1 MKITLTTLLL
11 AFALAFA
18 LVLASCTTIKQTS
31 QNALDK
37 LRTGAD
43 VGFATEKV
51 DQGYQISG
59 HASTNVF
66 GIEPYGSF
74 EAGIKYA
81 PQEAIEP
88 VLELP
93 LVEVSK

>member
-1 MKITLTTLLL
+1 MKKTLTTLLL
-11 AFALAFA
+11 ALA
-18 LVLASCTTIKQTS
+18 LASCTTIKQTS

-43 VGFATEKV
+43 VGFATEKI

-74 EAGIKYA
+74 KAGIKYA
-81 PQEAIEP
+81 PQDTVEP

-93 LVEVSK
+93 LVEASK

>member
-1 MKITLTTLLL
+1 MKRTLTTLLL
-11 AFALAFA
+11 ALA
-18 LVLASCTTIKQTS
+18 LASCTTIKQTS
-31 QNALDK
+31 QDALDK
-37 LRTGAD
+37 LRTGAA
-43 VGFATEKV
+43 VGFTTEKV
-51 DQGYQISG
+51 DQGYQVSG

-81 PQEAIEP
+81 PQETIEP

-93 LVEVSK
+93 LVEASK